1 YSIPGLYY
9 QDLVSVI
16 KTAFRDPIAQKY
28 HLSPFKLFHQKPGL
42 DKSERVYGELYTS
55 DEFINEHDRVQR
67 APVPPDDPNCKRE
80 KVVAA
85 LMYWS
90 DSTHL
95 ANFGT
100 AKLWPIYMFLGNLSK
115 YIRAQ
120 PTSGACH
127 HVAYLPSLPDTFED
141 WAKEF
146 HVKWST
152 QKGDI
157 LTHCR
162 RELFHAVWKHLL
174 NDEFLAA
181 YKHGIVI
188 KCVDGVERRVYPRIF
203 TYSADY
209 PEKVLIATIRDKG
222 MCPCPRCLVS
232 KAALDKMGLRRDRT
246 MRETLRRIP
255 MNLVERARNFIY
267 RTALPIGGAA
277 VNNLLKAS
285 SSIPV
290 LNAFTSC
297 LTDAARVNDVFD
309 TSRILVVDLLHEF
322 ELGVWKALFT
332 HLIRMLYASPCGG
345 ELVNELN
352 LRFRSTPT

>member
-1 YSIPGLYY
+1 NAFGMWREYLHRPSFDPDQSVASEDLANRARFPSNVAVDSSSVQAVPNENPPWPFASMTIWRFMNWLNNGSSTKSETDADRLVHDVLLQPDFKVTDLHGFNANRENKRLDQASSVSPGPFDNFKTANIDISIPSGDKNKPPATYSIPGLYY

-127 HVAYLPSLPDTFED
+127 HVAYLPS
-141 WAKEF
+141 
-146 HVKWST
+146 V
-152 QKGDI
+152 
-157 LTHCR
+157 
-162 RELFHAVWKHLL
+162 
-174 NDEFLAA
+174 
-181 YKHGIVI
+181 
-188 KCVDGVERRVYPRIF
+188 
-203 TYSADY
+203 
-209 PEKVLIATIRDKG
+209 
-222 MCPCPRCLVS
+222 
-232 KAALDKMGLRRDRT
+232 
-246 MRETLRRIP
+246 
-255 MNLVERARNFIY
+255 
-267 RTALPIGGAA
+267 
-277 VNNLLKAS
+277 
-285 SSIPV
+285 
-290 LNAFTSC
+290 
-297 LTDAARVNDVFD
+297 
-309 TSRILVVDLLHEF
+309 
-322 ELGVWKALFT
+322 
-332 HLIRMLYASPCGG
+332 
-345 ELVNELN
+345 
-352 LRFRSTPT
+352 